1 MNDCENKTFKLIVER
16 IIKFEK
22 ENNFLNEQNKKIQV
36 DLKTFKASLKTA
48 QKDTK
53 SLKENYRM
61 LQISNK
67 NILAKLNNIKNL
79 KKSIEVDHFGDKRKR
94 KLTKED
100 HDQLYRKNQINGL
113 LTVNSLALF
122 LESFYKFY

>member
-22 ENNFLNEQNKKIQV
+22 ENNFIKEQNKKIQV

-48 QKDTK
+48 QKDTE

-61 LQISNK
+61 LQINNK

-79 KKSIEVDHFGDKRKR
+79 KLSVEVDHFEDKRKK

-100 HDQLYRKNQINGL
+100 NDQLYRKNQINGCL
-113 LTVNSLALF
+113 LYTSDAADD
-122 LESFYKFY
+122 